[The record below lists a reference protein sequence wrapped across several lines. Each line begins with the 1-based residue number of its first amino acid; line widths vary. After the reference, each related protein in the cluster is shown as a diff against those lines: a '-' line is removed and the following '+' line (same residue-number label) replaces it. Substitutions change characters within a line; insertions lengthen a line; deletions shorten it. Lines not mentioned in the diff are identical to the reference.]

1 MMPADK
7 LLSVAK
13 VLKSN
18 GADGQLVLG
27 IYEME
32 AGNFLSLTLQNKVPV
47 YIEFDGLPVPFF
59 VEDGTQRGSGK
70 VLVHLTGIRN
80 EKDVEEVLGARI
92 WMEKSLPEDENGDP
106 MEDAAL
112 LTGWTLCDKGRPVG
126 RIAGFEDIPGNPCLS
141 VLNGENECLVPFRE
155 EFLLGLDE
163 RQQRLDMDLPDGLL
177 DL

>member
-32 AGNFLSLTLQNKVPV
+32 AESFLSLTLQNKVPV
-47 YIEFDGLPVPFF
+47 YIGFDGLPVPFF
-59 VEDGTQRGSGK
+59 VEDGLPRGTGK
-70 VLVHLTGIRN
+70 VLVRLTGIHG
-80 EKDVEEVLGARI
+80 EKDVEEVLGARV
-92 WMEKSLPEDENGDP
+92 WMEKSSMEDEEGGQ

-112 LTGWTLCDKGRPVG
+112 LIGWMLCDKGEPVG
-126 RIAGFEDIPGNPCLS
+126 RITAFEDIPGNPCLG
-141 VLNGENECLVPFRE
+141 VRKGENECLIPFRE

-163 RQQRLDMDLPDGLL
+163 KRQRLDMALPDGLL
-177 DL
+177 EL

>member
-70 VLVHLTGIRN
+70 VLVHLTGIHN
-80 EKDVEEVLGARI
+80 EKDVEEVLGARV
-92 WMEKSLPEDENGDP
+92 WMEKSLPEDEDGDP

-126 RIAGFEDIPGNPCLS
+126 CVTAFEDIPGNPCLS
-141 VLNGENECLVPFRE
+141 VRKGENACLIPFRE
-155 EFLLGLDE
+155 EFLLGLDAQ
-163 RQQRLDMDLPDGLL
+163 RKRLDMDLPDGLL